1 MKILQITEIVL
12 ILILFCVGIN
22 TVIIFK
28 KNGEDPIEKIKKPL
42 IIRIDI
48 IMALTIII
56 GVLTIISIIL
66 NR

>member
-1 MKILQITEIVL
+1 MRILQITEIVL

-22 TVIIFK
+22 TVIFFK
-28 KNGEDPIEKIKKPL
+28 KNREDPIEKIKKPL

>member
-1 MKILQITEIVL
+1 MRILQIIEIVL

-22 TVIIFK
+22 TVILFK
-28 KNGEDPIEKIKKPL
+28 KNREDPIEKIKKPL

-56 GVLTIISIIL
+56 GVLTITSIIL

>member
-1 MKILQITEIVL
+1 MRILEITEIVL

-56 GVLTIISIIL
+56 GVLTILNIIL